1 MSKRP
6 KREWRLSRPEGIP
19 VDVVATGALLF
30 AIGCSG
36 DAVGPRI
43 ASGAALALTTTA
55 LPPLDTVREGRY
67 VAWLIDAS
75 GQAHFASTYV
85 PGPSLTLTSPI
96 DAPKTFEITL
106 ELPGA
111 AMDRPSGRVLLRGD
125 FNHGAAQLSV
135 VGALTQGTL
144 LLREHPGQ
152 FTMFSPSD
160 NEFFGYP
167 SHEESGVW
175 VFNMNP
181 GVTQQNDFYVRVT
194 QLGAGWT
201 YEGWMVRDF
210 GSPQEIWLS
219 YGKFVP
225 DWTGALNQADDTGWG
240 AFSGVTD
247 FASSHL
253 EDFPGDD
260 WISNPLHYPF
270 PPALSLPLNLR
281 EQDATGKLRWTHVI
295 SIEPMSDKGEPIG
308 TERPFFLRPYAD
320 PFGDLNPGMP
330 RTITFHKEGV
340 PTGRVEVR

>member
-1 MSKRP
+1 MSQRP
-6 KREWRLSRPEGIP
+6 KSEWRFPRPDAIAA
-19 VDVVATGALLF
+19 DVVVVCALVLL
-30 AIGCSG
+30 IGCSG

-43 ASGAALALTTTA
+43 GSGAALTLTTSA
-55 LPPLDTVREGRY
+55 LPTLDTVREGRY
-67 VAWLIDAS
+67 TAWIIDGS
-75 GQAHFASTYV
+75 GQAHRVSTFR
-85 PGPSLTLTSPI
+85 PGLPVALTSPAG
-96 DAPKTFEITL
+96 DAKTFEITL

-111 AMDRPSGRVLLRGD
+111 LMDKPSDRVLLRGD
-125 FNHGAAQLSV
+125 FDHGVAQLSV
-135 VGALTQGTL
+135 AGALTQGNL
-144 LLREHPGQ
+144 ALREHPGQ

-175 VFNMNP
+175 VFNMNAAA
-181 GVTQQNDFYVRVT
+181 TEQNDFYVRLT

-225 DWTGALNQADDTGWG
+225 DWTGALNQPDDTGWG
-240 AFSGVTD
+240 PFSGVAN

-260 WISNPLHYPF
+260 FISNPLHYPF
-270 PPALSLPLNLR
+270 PPALTLPLNFR
-281 EQDATGKLRWTHVI
+281 EKDATGKLRWTHVI

-308 TERPFFLRPYAD
+308 SERPFFLRPYFD
-320 PFGDLNPGMP
+320 SFGDLNPGIP
-330 RTITFHKEGV
+330 RTITFHKEVV
-340 PTGRVEVR
+340 PTGRVEAR

>member
-6 KREWRLSRPEGIP
+6 KSELRLFRPEAIA
-19 VDVVATGALLF
+19 VDVATCALLI
-30 AIGCSG
+30 AIGCGG

-43 ASGAALALTTTA
+43 ASGAMLALTTTA
-55 LPPLDTVREGRY
+55 LPALDAAREGRY

-75 GQAHFASTYV
+75 GQAHFASTYA
-85 PGPSLTLTSPI
+85 PGPPLTLTSPI
-96 DAPKTFEITL
+96 DAPRAFEITL

-111 AMDRPSGRVLLRGD
+111 AMDRPSSRVLLRGD
-125 FNHGAAQLSV
+125 FERGAAQLSV
-135 VGALTQGTL
+135 VGAITQGTL
-144 LLREHPGQ
+144 GLREHPGQ

-175 VFNMNP
+175 VFNMNAAA
-181 GVTQQNDFYVRVT
+181 TEQKDFYVRVT

-225 DWTGALNQADDTGWG
+225 DATGALNQPDDTGWG
-240 AFSGVTD
+240 AFSGVSD

-260 WISNPLHYPF
+260 WISNPLDFPF
-270 PPALSLPLNLR
+270 PSALSLPLNLR
-281 EQDATGKLRWTHVI
+281 EKDAAGKLRWTHVI

-308 TERPFFLRPYAD
+308 TERPFFLRPYSD
-320 PFGDLNPGMP
+320 PFGDFNPGVP
-330 RTITFHKEGV
+330 RTITFHREGV
-340 PTGRVEVR
+340 PAGRVAVQ